1 MNFLAHCVLGAL
13 ASESRNEGLITG
25 GILGDLWKG
34 TIPLHWP
41 PEIQAGVRLHRR
53 IDAASNQHPGIRRS
67 CQRFPAELRRLAPV
81 FVDIHADLALS
92 GFWTDHVAQPK
103 HSFIEECNSMIG
115 NWRAWN
121 LELPVSAERFL
132 DFIIERDLLTA
143 YGTWDGVSL
152 CMEGV
157 ARRLRKPELPETAVA
172 ACQVLS
178 NALCAD
184 FNSYFPDLQMEAR
197 RFIDSELNNSALY
210 DEIRKQ

>member
-1 MNFLAHCVLGAL
+1 
-13 ASESRNEGLITG
+13 
-25 GILGDLWKG
+25 
-34 TIPLHWP
+34 
-41 PEIQAGVRLHRR
+41 
-53 IDAASNQHPGIRRS
+53 
-67 CQRFPAELRRLAPV
+67 
-81 FVDIHADLALS
+81 
-92 GFWTDHVAQPK
+92 
-103 HSFIEECNSMIG
+103 MIG

-143 YGTWDGVSL
+143 YGTWDGV
-152 CMEGV
+152 
-157 ARRLRKPELPETAVA
+157 T